1 MKGSRGEW
9 IILAAALAVIAVVS
23 VMLGNRDAEDDREA
37 RPNPSSYNARGGG
50 SMGLYLWLQALG
62 IRVRR
67 WEQPF
72 QELCLCQDAT
82 VLLVIGPRVV
92 PIEEGEL
99 KSLEEWVGQ
108 GGVLVLADN
117 TVGTPVP
124 GIWVGAPVLKFG
136 LRPTLGASPSG
147 SLWPTFPSRYIDGVG
162 TIQPRGPVRFQ
173 RQVPEGWAPLFADAA
188 GDWLAIR
195 RLGRGTIIAVSDP
208 GLFSNA
214 RLEVAGHARLILN
227 IVQAHAGKGMVLVD
241 EFHHGHG
248 YQGAFSRYLKGTAVP
263 WVLIQ
268 AALAFLAFL
277 VARGT
282 RFGAPVPPPEAAR
295 ASSLEYVSAL
305 GDLYQRAGARGL
317 AAEALAGSV
326 RRNLAASLGVRHGEE
341 VARLATRA
349 ASRLGVKEGLARA
362 CLVPGKAATASD
374 EGLLKFARA
383 VHRIEARLRPR
394 PGFATFG
401 RRDDVGVRQRGR
413 RQDQG

>member
-1 MKGSRGEW
+1 
-9 IILAAALAVIAVVS
+9 L
-23 VMLGNRDAEDDREA
+23 
-37 RPNPSSYNARGGG
+37 
-50 SMGLYLWLQALG
+50 GLYLWLQRLG
-62 IRVRR
+62 IRVRL

-108 GGVLVLADN
+108 GGVLVLVDN
-117 TVGTPVP
+117 TVGTPAP
-124 GIWVGAPVLKFG
+124 GIWAGAPVLTLG
-136 LRPTLGASPSG
+136 LRPKLGGSPSG
-147 SLWPTFPSRYIDGVG
+147 SLWPTFPSRYIDGVD

-173 RQVPEGWAPLFADAA
+173 RHAPEGWAPLFADAA
-188 GDWLAIR
+188 GDWLAVR

-227 IVQAHAGKGMVLVD
+227 ILQGHVGRGTVLVD

-282 RFGAPVPPPEAAR
+282 RFGAPMPPHEVAR

-326 RRNLAASLGVRHGEE
+326 RRNLAASLGVSRGED
-341 VARLATRA
+341 VARLVTRA

-362 CLVPGKAATASD
+362 CLVPGEGATASD
-374 EGLLKFARA
+374 EGLLRFARA
-383 VHRIEARLRPR
+383 VHRIEARLRLR
-394 PGFATFG
+394 PGAATFG
-401 RRDDVGVRQRGR
+401 RRDDVGVREPGR

>member
-9 IILAAALAVIAVVS
+9 IILAAVFAVIAVVS
-23 VMLGNRDAEDDREA
+23 VMVGNRDAEGDREA
-37 RPNPSSYNARGGG
+37 RPNPSSYNARGSG
-50 SMGLYLWLQALG
+50 SLGLYLWLQALG

-99 KSLEEWVGQ
+99 TSLEEWVRQ
-108 GGVLVLADN
+108 GGVLVLAD
-117 TVGTPVP
+117 TT
-124 GIWVGAPVLKFG
+124 VGAPVPGVWAGAPVLTFG
-136 LRPTLGASPSG
+136 LRPRPGASPSG
-147 SLWPTFPSRYIDGVG
+147 SVWPTFPSRYIDGVG
-162 TIQPRGPVRFQ
+162 TIQPQGRVRFH
-173 RQVPEGWAPLFADAA
+173 RQSPEGWAPLFADAA
-188 GDWLAIR
+188 GDWLAVR

-227 IVQAHAGKGMVLVD
+227 VVQSHAGKGMILVD

-248 YQGAFSRYLKGTAVP
+248 YQGAFSRYLRGTAVP

-268 AALAFLAFL
+268 AALTFLAFL

-282 RFGAPVPPPEAAR
+282 RFGAPVPPREAAR

-317 AAEALAGSV
+317 AVETLAGSV

-341 VARLATRA
+341 VTRLATSA
-349 ASRLGVKEGLARA
+349 ASRLGVREGLARA
-362 CLVPGKAATASD
+362 CLAPGKGATASD
-374 EGLLKFARA
+374 EGLLRFARA
-383 VHRIEARLRPR
+383 VHRMEARLRPR
-394 PGFATFG
+394 PGSATIG
-401 RRDDVGVRQRGR
+401 RRDDVGVRQPGR